1 MLTDFGKECRILR
14 IKNNQNLGDMAEK
27 LGVKSS
33 FLSAIENGKK
43 NIPKDFCEKIK
54 KEYGLSHE
62 AYKKFIDAA
71 DSSKTQ
77 IKIQMQNMDQGDRDL
92 VISFA
97 RKFETLTPKKK
108 EEILE
113 ILRGNQS
120 E

>member
-14 IKNNQNLGDMAEK
+14 IKHGETLGDMAEK

-43 NIPKDFCEKIK
+43 SIPKDFCDKIR
-54 KEYGLSHE
+54 KEYNLTNQKYTIFLNAAE
-62 AYKKFIDAA
+62 A
-71 DSSKTQ
+71 SKTQ
-77 IKIQMQNMDQGDRDL
+77 VKIQMQKMSQTDRDL

-97 RKFETLTPKKK
+97 REFETLTEEKK
-108 EEILE
+108 EEIFK
-113 ILRGNQS
+113 ILKGTIN